1 MVAYCVSEL
10 VEKIYVM
17 AEKIRVL
24 RILNRFNLGG
34 PTYNASQLTKHLE
47 PDFETLLIGGP
58 NEKDEH
64 DSLHIPNSLGIE
76 PVIIDSMRRSMNLVL
91 DRAAYRDIKKII
103 KEFNPHIVHTHA
115 SKAGAVG
122 RSAAFSMKVP
132 VIVHTYHG
140 HVFEAYFNGLISS
153 VYKSI
158 ERNLARKTDAIIAL
172 SERQKADLTSRFR
185 VCEKDQVHVIANG
198 FDLAKFQE
206 DKEIK
211 RAQFREKYKLRN
223 DEFAIGIIGRM
234 VPVKN
239 HAMFVDVVERVS
251 KLHRGKVRYFIVGDG
266 ETSDEIRR
274 LFIQKNIAVNDTTD
288 PDTMVH
294 FTSWQKQVDEI
305 MAGLDILVLTSLN
318 EGTPV
323 CLIEAQAANC
333 PVVSTDVGGIRDIVI
348 DGKTALL
355 SPSQDVE
362 TMSRNIV
369 KLITDKK
376 MYESMT
382 LYGWEFVRDRFQYQR
397 MVDDM
402 KALYLQLLA
411 NKNIQ
416 L

>member
-1 MVAYCVSEL
+1 MV
-10 VEKIYVM
+10 
-17 AEKIRVL
+17 EKIRVL

-64 DSLHIPNSLGIE
+64 DSLHIPHSLGIE
-76 PVIIDSMRRSMNLVL
+76 PVIIDSMRRSMNPVL

-103 KEFNPHIVHTHA
+103 KDFKPHIVHTHA

-122 RSAAFSMKVP
+122 RSAAYSMKVP

-153 VYKSI
+153 VYKAI
-158 ERNLARKTDAIIAL
+158 ERNLSKKTDAIIAL
-172 SERQKADLTSRFR
+172 SERQRLDLVKRFR
-185 VCEKDQVHVIANG
+185 VCSDEQTHVIANG
-198 FDLAKFQE
+198 FDLSHFQSGMTE
-206 DKEIK
+206 K
-211 RAQFREKYKLRN
+211 RTRFRKKYALAD

-239 HAMFVDVVERVS
+239 HTMFVDVVERVS
-251 KLHRGKVRYFIVGDG
+251 RKYKGKVRFFVVGDG
-266 ETSDEIRR
+266 ETSEDTRKR
-274 LFIQKNIAVNDTTD
+274 LQQKKISISDRADTHAT
-288 PDTMVH
+288 VH
-294 FTSWQKQVDEI
+294 FTSWQKKVDEI
-305 MAGLDILVLTSLN
+305 MVGLDILMLTSLN

-333 PVVSTDVGGIRDIVI
+333 PVVSTDVGGIRDIVL

-362 TMSRNIV
+362 IMSQNIV
-369 KLITDKK
+369 QLMNDQALYQSMKLH
-376 MYESMT
+376 
-382 LYGWEFVRDRFQYQR
+382 GWEFVRDRFQYER
-397 MVDDM
+397 MVEDV
-402 KALYLQLLA
+402 KALYIQLLA
-411 NKNIQ
+411 NMKIQ
-416 L
+416 V

>member
-1 MVAYCVSEL
+1 
-10 VEKIYVM
+10 M

-58 NEKDEH
+58 NEKNEH
-64 DSLHIPNSLGIE
+64 DSLHIPHSLGIE

-91 DRAAYRDIKKII
+91 DRAAYRDIKQII
-103 KEFNPHIVHTHA
+103 KEFKPHIVHTHA

-122 RSAAFSMKVP
+122 RSAAYSMNVP

-153 VYKSI
+153 VYKTI
-158 ERNLARKTDAIIAL
+158 ERNLSKKTDAIIAL
-172 SERQKADLTSRFR
+172 SDRQRLDLVKRFR
-185 VCEKDQVHVIANG
+185 VCSDEQTHVIANG
-198 FDLAKFQE
+198 FDLSHFQSGMSE
-206 DKEIK
+206 K
-211 RAQFREKYKLRN
+211 RNRFRKNYALAD

-239 HAMFVDVVERVS
+239 HAMFVDVVERVNHMYS
-251 KLHRGKVRYFIVGDG
+251 GKVRFFVVGDG
-266 ETSDEIRR
+266 ETNDDTRKR
-274 LFIQKNIAVNDTTD
+274 LQQKNISISDHADTHA
-288 PDTMVH
+288 MVH
-294 FTSWQKQVDEI
+294 FTSWQKNVDEI
-305 MAGLDILVLTSLN
+305 MAGLDILMLTSLN

-362 TMSRNIV
+362 AMSQNIV
-369 KLITDKK
+369 KLMKDQALHH
-376 MYESMT
+376 SMKQH
-382 LYGWEFVRDRFQYQR
+382 GWEFVRDRFQYER
-397 MVDDM
+397 MVEEV

-411 NKNIQ
+411 NKKI
-416 L
+416 LL

>member
-1 MVAYCVSEL
+1 
-10 VEKIYVM
+10 M

-64 DSLHIPNSLGIE
+64 DSLHIPHSLGIE
-76 PVIIDSMRRSMNLVL
+76 PVIIDSMRRSMNPVL

-103 KEFNPHIVHTHA
+103 KDFKPHIVHTHA

-122 RSAAFSMKVP
+122 RSAAYSMKVP

-153 VYKSI
+153 VYKAI
-158 ERNLARKTDAIIAL
+158 ERNLSKKTDAIIAL
-172 SERQKADLTSRFR
+172 SDRQRLDLVKRFR
-185 VCEKDQVHVIANG
+185 VCSDEQTHVIANG
-198 FDLAKFQE
+198 FDLSHFQSGMTE
-206 DKEIK
+206 K
-211 RAQFREKYKLRN
+211 RARFRKKYALTN

-251 KLHRGKVRYFIVGDG
+251 RKYKGKVRFFVVGDG
-266 ETSDEIRR
+266 ETSEDTRKR
-274 LFIQKNIAVNDTTD
+274 LQQKKISISDRADTHAT
-288 PDTMVH
+288 VH
-294 FTSWQKQVDEI
+294 FTSWQKKVDEI
-305 MAGLDILVLTSLN
+305 MAGLDILMLTSLN

-333 PVVSTDVGGIRDIVI
+333 PVVSTDVGGIRDIVL

-362 TMSRNIV
+362 IMSQNIV
-369 KLITDKK
+369 QLMNDQALYQSMKLH
-376 MYESMT
+376 
-382 LYGWEFVRDRFQYQR
+382 GWEFVRDRFQYER
-397 MVDDM
+397 MVEDVDQ
-402 KALYLQLLA
+402 LYKRILRDKGVKL
-411 NKNIQ
+411 
-416 L
+416 

>member
-1 MVAYCVSEL
+1 

-34 PTYNASQLTKHLE
+34 PTYNASQLTKHLG

-58 NEKDEH
+58 NELNEH
-64 DSLHIPNSLGIE
+64 DSLHIPHSLGIE
-76 PVIIDSMRRSMNLVL
+76 PVIIDSMRRPMNPLL

-103 KEFNPHIVHTHA
+103 ADFRPHIVHTHA

-122 RSAAFSMKVP
+122 RSAANSMKVP
-132 VIVHTYHG
+132 IIVHTYHG
-140 HVFEAYFNGLISS
+140 HVFEAYFNSLISS
-153 VYKSI
+153 VYKAI

-172 SERQKADLTSRFR
+172 SERQRADLTSRFR
-185 VCEKDQVHVIANG
+185 VCDKDQVHVIANG
-198 FDLAKFQE
+198 FDLTKFQE
-206 DKEIK
+206 NKDEK

-239 HAMFVDVVERVS
+239 HAMFVDVVERVNT
-251 KLHRGKVRYFIVGDG
+251 LYRGKVRYFIVGDG
-266 ETSDEIRR
+266 DTCEDTRR
-274 LFIQKNIAVNDTTD
+274 RFIQKRIAINDNTD
-288 PDTMVH
+288 TDTLVH
-294 FTSWQKQVDEI
+294 FTSWQKNVDDI
-305 MAGLDILVLTSLN
+305 MAGLDLLVLTSLN

-323 CLIEAQAANC
+323 CLIEAQASNC

-382 LYGWEFVRDRFQYQR
+382 LHGWEFVRDRFQYQR
-397 MVDDM
+397 MVEDM
-402 KALYLQLLA
+402 KALYMKLLA
-411 NKNIQ
+411 QQKVR